1 MATEIIKVPD
11 LGMDE
16 ASVIEVSVK
25 AGDTVGEDDTLIVL
39 ESDKASMD
47 VPSPKAGKVTQ
58 VKVKEGDSL
67 KEGDEILYLEIE
79 GDSDGDDA
87 DDSESSDEK
96 SSDKADEKAE
106 DKAEKPAKKES
117 SKSGGEVVSVKVPD
131 IGMDEAGVIEI
142 NVKVGDTIEVDD
154 PIVVLESD
162 KASMEVPSDV
172 AGEVVSIKVKE
183 GDQVKEGSV
192 LVEVKSAG
200 GAESS
205 SSDDSQDSD
214 DKAEK
219 SDAQSSSGDSKDSV
233 ITVNTPDL
241 GDASEVDV
249 IEVSVKPGDKL
260 AVDDPMVVLETDKAS
275 MEVPAQEAGEVVEV
289 LVKTGDKVSEG
300 TPLLKLKVSGGESSQ
315 SSPAKS
321 DDKPAKSDA
330 PAPKAA
336 AEEQPAT
343 LATAHDDAPVRPS
356 KTVHAGPAVRKLAR
370 EFGVDLALV
379 PGSGPKGRIVKDD
392 VAAWVK
398 KRVQEPA
405 QVAGGAGI
413 PSVPDQ
419 DFSKFGEVEVKDL
432 TRIQQITAQNM
443 ARNWLN
449 IPHVTQFDEADVT
462 DTEAFRQSLK
472 GEMEKRGIKISPL
485 AFIVKACASALL
497 EFPNF
502 NVSLMADGKRIVQKH
517 YVHIGIAV
525 DTPNGLI
532 VPVIRDADKKSIW
545 QIAEE
550 IIDYAKRG
558 RDGKVKS
565 DEMRGGCFTVSSL
578 GGLGGTAFT
587 PIVNAPEVAIL
598 GVSKNQVKPH
608 WNGKEF
614 VPRTFTPLSL
624 SYDHRAVNGADAAK
638 FATYLTEVISDIRRL
653 VL

>member
-11 LGMDE
+11 LGMDA

-25 AGDTVGEDDTLIVL
+25 EGDVIAEDDTLIVL

-47 VPSPKAGKVTQ
+47 VPAPMAGKVTKI
-58 VKVKEGDSL
+58 KVSEGDSL
-67 KEGDEILYLEIE
+67 AEGDEILYLEVE
-79 GDSDGDDA
+79 GAAGGDDKDDEQEDGDSGEA
-87 DDSESSDEK
+87 APAEEQAES
-96 SSDKADEKAE
+96 KAAE
-106 DKAEKPAKKES
+106 PKKEAS
-117 SKSGGEVVSVKVPD
+117 SGGGSKVHQVKVPD
-131 IGMDEAGVIEI
+131 IGMDSADIIEI
-142 NVKVGDTIEVDD
+142 NVKPGDTIEEEDA
-154 PIVVLESD
+154 IVVLESD

-172 AGEVVSIKVKE
+172 SGEVVSVSVKE
-183 GDQVKEGSV
+183 GDSV
-192 LVEVKSAG
+192 SQGTVLIEVKTSG
-200 GAESS
+200 GDSTEAPAEPEAEK
-205 SSDDSQDSD
+205 QAAPA
-214 DKAEK
+214 KAEPK
-219 SDAQSSSGDSKDSV
+219 
-233 ITVNTPDL
+233 
-241 GDASEVDV
+241 E
-249 IEVSVKPGDKL
+249 E
-260 AVDDPMVVLETDKAS
+260 
-275 MEVPAQEAGEVVEV
+275 
-289 LVKTGDKVSEG
+289 
-300 TPLLKLKVSGGESSQ
+300 
-315 SSPAKS
+315 
-321 DDKPAKSDA
+321 
-330 PAPKAA
+330 APKAA
-336 AEEQPAT
+336 AQPEAPS
-343 LATAHDDAPVRPS
+343 LAHAYDDAPVRPS
-356 KTVHAGPAVRKLAR
+356 KQVHAGPAVRKLAR
-370 EFGVDLALV
+370 EFGVDLAFV

-398 KRVQEPA
+398 KRLQEPA
-405 QVAGGAGI
+405 KAAAGAGI
-413 PSVPDQ
+413 PEVPDQ
-419 DFSKFGEVEVKDL
+419 DFSKFGEVEIQDL
-432 TRIQQITAQNM
+432 NRIAQITAQNM

-462 DTEAFRQSLK
+462 ETEAFRQSLK

-485 AFIVKACASALL
+485 AFIVKACASALI

-502 NVSLMADGKRIVQKH
+502 NVSLLADGKRRVQKH
-517 YVHIGIAV
+517 YVHIGVAV

-558 RDGKVKS
+558 RDGKVKA
-565 DEMRGGCFTVSSL
+565 DEMKGGCFTVSSL

-638 FATYLTEVISDIRRL
+638 FATYLCTVLADIRRL

>member
-11 LGMDE
+11 LGMDS

-25 AGDTVGEDDTLIVL
+25 EGDTIAEEDTLIVL

-47 VPSPKAGKVTQ
+47 VPSPKGGKVTQ
-58 VKVKEGDSL
+58 IKVSEGDSVT
-67 KEGDEILYLEIE
+67 EGDEILYLEVE
-79 GDSDGDDA
+79 GAGGEEA
-87 DDSESSDEK
+87 PAA
-96 SSDKADEKAE
+96 ADEAPAAE
-106 DKAEKPAKKES
+106 PSQAAASAS
-117 SKSGGEVVSVKVPD
+117 SGSVEEVKVPD
-131 IGMDEAGVIEI
+131 IGMDSASIVEI
-142 NVKVGDTIEVDD
+142 NVKVGDTIAEED
-154 PIVVLESD
+154 PVVTLESD
-162 KASMEVPSDV
+162 KASMEVPSDK
-172 AGEVVSIKVKE
+172 AGEVVSVKVNE
-183 GDQVKEGSV
+183 GDSIAEGTV
-192 LVEVKSAG
+192 LIEVKTDGG
-200 GAESS
+200 GAAEASEPAPAAAPASGGGESV
-205 SSDDSQDSD
+205 
-214 DKAEK
+214 K
-219 SDAQSSSGDSKDSV
+219 
-233 ITVNTPDL
+233 TVNTPDL
-241 GDASEVDV
+241 GDASDVDV
-249 IEVSVKPGDKL
+249 IEVSVKPGDTL
-260 AVDDPMVVLETDKAS
+260 NVDDPIVVLETDKAS
-275 MEVPAQEAGEVVEV
+275 MEVPATEGGEVVEV
-289 LVKTGDKVSEG
+289 LVQTGDKVSEG
-300 TPLLKLKVSGGESSQ
+300 TPLLKLKVSGGAAAGGEAQASAAPAPASS
-315 SSPAKS
+315 
-321 DDKPAKSDA
+321 

-336 AEEQPAT
+336 SEEQAPS
-343 LATAHDDAPVRPS
+343 LANAYEDAPTKPS
-356 KTVHAGPAVRKLAR
+356 KPVHAGPAVRKLAR

-398 KRVQEPA
+398 KRLQEPA
-405 QVAGGAGI
+405 KAASGAGI
-413 PSVPDQ
+413 PEIPDQ
-419 DFSKFGEVEVKDL
+419 DFSKFGDVEIKDL
-432 TRIQQITAQNM
+432 NRIQQITAQNM

-472 GEMEKRGIKISPL
+472 PQMEKRGVKISPL
-485 AFIVKACASALL
+485 AFIVKAAASALQ
-497 EFPNF
+497 EFPQF
-502 NVSLMADGKRIVQKH
+502 NVSLMADGKRLVQKH
-517 YVHIGIAV
+517 YVNIGLAV

-565 DEMRGGCFTVSSL
+565 DEMKGGCFTVSSL

-608 WNGKEF
+608 WNGSEF

-638 FATYLTEVISDIRRL
+638 FTNYLSEVLADIRRL

>member
-25 AGDTVGEDDTLIVL
+25 AGDTVSEDDTLIVL

-79 GDSDGDDA
+79 GDSDSDDNSA
-87 DDSESSDEK
+87 SDKKSDEK
-96 SSDKADEKAE
+96 ADKPSAE
-106 DKAEKPAKKES
+106 KAEKPAKKEA

-172 AGEVVSIKVKE
+172 AGEVVSIKIKE

-200 GAESS
+200 GGAESS
-205 SSDDSQDSD
+205 ADNSQESDDNAKQ
-214 DKAEK
+214 AE
-219 SDAQSSSGDSKDSV
+219 APASSGGGKDTV

-249 IEVSVKPGDKL
+249 IEVSVKPGDTL
-260 AVDDPMVVLETDKAS
+260 AIDDPMVVLETDKAS
-275 MEVPAQEAGEVVEV
+275 MEVPALEAGEVVEV

-300 TPLLKLKVSGGESSQ
+300 TPLLKLKVSGGEASS
-315 SSPAKS
+315 AKS
-321 DDKPAKSDA
+321 DDTPAKSSA

-343 LATAHDDAPVRPS
+343 LATAHDDAPVGPS

-419 DFSKFGEVEVKDL
+419 DFSKFGDVEVKDL

-608 WNGKEF
+608 WTGKEF

-638 FATYLTEVISDIRRL
+638 FATYLTEVLSDIRRL

>member
-79 GDSDGDDA
+79 GDSDSDDSAASDKNSDDDA
-87 DDSESSDEK
+87 DAPSADK
-96 SSDKADEKAE
+96 S
-106 DKAEKPAKKES
+106 EKPAKKEPS
-117 SKSGGEVVSVKVPD
+117 KAASKSGGEVVSVKVPD

-172 AGEVVSIKVKE
+172 AGEVVSIKIKE
-183 GDQVKEGSV
+183 GDQVKEGSI

-200 GAESS
+200 SAESAA
-205 SSDDSQDSD
+205 DDSQESD
-214 DKAEK
+214 NTAKESNAP
-219 SDAQSSSGDSKDSV
+219 ASSGGGKDSV

-275 MEVPAQEAGEVVEV
+275 MEVPALEAGEVVEV

-300 TPLLKLKVSGGESSQ
+300 TPLLKLKVSGGEASS
-315 SSPAKS
+315 AKS
-321 DDKPAKSDA
+321 DDKPAQSNA

-608 WNGKEF
+608 WTGKEF

-638 FATYLTEVISDIRRL
+638 FATYLTEVLSDIRRL

>member
-25 AGDTVGEDDTLIVL
+25 AGDTVSEDDTLIVL

-79 GDSDGDDA
+79 GDSDS
-87 DDSESSDEK
+87 DDSSASDKKSDEK
-96 SSDKADEKAE
+96 ADKPSAE
-106 DKAEKPAKKES
+106 KAEKPAKKEA

-172 AGEVVSIKVKE
+172 AGEVVSIKIKE

-200 GAESS
+200 GGAESS
-205 SSDDSQDSD
+205 ADDSQESD
-214 DKAEK
+214 DNAKQAG
-219 SDAQSSSGDSKDSV
+219 APASSGGGKDSV

-249 IEVSVKPGDKL
+249 IEVSVKPGDTL
-260 AVDDPMVVLETDKAS
+260 AIDDPMVVLETDKAS
-275 MEVPAQEAGEVVEV
+275 MEVPALEAGEVVEV

-300 TPLLKLKVSGGESSQ
+300 TPLLKLKVSGGEASS
-315 SSPAKS
+315 AKS
-321 DDKPAKSDA
+321 DDKPAKSSA

-343 LATAHDDAPVRPS
+343 LAMAHDDAPVGPS

-419 DFSKFGEVEVKDL
+419 DFSKFGDVEVKDL

-545 QIAEE
+545 QIADE

-565 DEMRGGCFTVSSL
+565 DEMRGGSFTVSSL

-608 WNGKEF
+608 WTGKEF

-638 FATYLTEVISDIRRL
+638 FATYLTEVLSDIRRL

>member
-1 MATEIIKVPD
+1 MSTDIIKVPD

-25 AGDTVGEDDTLIVL
+25 AGDTVSEDDTLIVL

-67 KEGDEILYLEIE
+67 SEGDEILYLEIE
-79 GDSDGDDA
+79 GKS
-87 DDSESSDEK
+87 DSEDSTASGGASKDAAEQP
-96 SSDKADEKAE
+96 SE
-106 DKAEKPAKKES
+106 DKAEKPAQQEAA
-117 SKSGGEVVSVKVPD
+117 KSGGSVVSVKVPD

-142 NVKVGDTIEVDD
+142 NVKVGDTIDVDD

-192 LVEVKSAG
+192 LVDVKSAG
-200 GAESS
+200 DAAAS
-205 SSDDSQDSD
+205 SSDDTPASD
-214 DKAEK
+214 GNAETSGTAAPSGGDKDK
-219 SDAQSSSGDSKDSV
+219 V

-241 GDASEVDV
+241 GDASDVDV
-249 IEVSVKPGDKL
+249 IEVSVKPGDTL

-275 MEVPAQEAGEVVEV
+275 MEVPALEAGEVVEL
-289 LVKTGDKVSEG
+289 LVRTGDKVSEG
-300 TPLLKLKVSGGESSQ
+300 TPLLTLKVSDGDAAQ
-315 SSPAKS
+315 SASASPDA
-321 DDKPAKSDA
+321 KPAKADA
-330 PAPKAA
+330 PAPRAA
-336 AEEQPAT
+336 AAEQPAT
-343 LATAHDDAPVRPS
+343 LATAHEDAPMRPS
-356 KTVHAGPAVRKLAR
+356 KAVHAGPAVRKLGR

-405 QVAGGAGI
+405 PVAGGAGI
-413 PSVPDQ
+413 PTVPDQ
-419 DFSKFGEVEVKDL
+419 DFSKFGDVEIKDL

-462 DTEAFRQSLK
+462 ETEAFRQSLK
-472 GEMEKRGIKISPL
+472 VEMEKRGIKISPL

-502 NVSLMADGKRIVQKH
+502 NVSLMADGKRIVHKH
-517 YVHIGIAV
+517 YVNIGLAV

-558 RDGKVKS
+558 RDGKVKA

-578 GGLGGTAFT
+578 GALGGTAFT

-638 FATYLTEVISDIRRL
+638 FATYLTEVIGDIRRL

>member
-67 KEGDEILYLEIE
+67 SEGDEILYLEIE
-79 GDSDGDDA
+79 GDSDSDSADGKSDDKTDAPA
-87 DDSESSDEK
+87 DKEADS
-96 SSDKADEKAE
+96 KADET
-106 DKAEKPAKKES
+106 EKPSKAA

-131 IGMDEAGVIEI
+131 IGMDDAGVIEI
-142 NVKVGDTIEVDD
+142 NVKVGDSIEVDD

-183 GDQVKEGSV
+183 GDQVKEGSI

-200 GAESS
+200 GAASS
-205 SSDDSQDSD
+205 SSDD
-214 DKAEK
+214 EK
-219 SDAQSSSGDSKDSV
+219 SGHDNAAPAASGGGSDSV
-233 ITVNTPDL
+233 ITVNAPDL
-241 GDASEVDV
+241 GDASDVDV

-260 AVDDPMVVLETDKAS
+260 AIDDPMVVLETDKAS
-275 MEVPAQEAGEVVEV
+275 MEVPALEAGEVVEV

-300 TPLLKLKVSGGESSQ
+300 TPLLKLKVSGGESTS
-315 SSPAKS
+315 AKA

-405 QVAGGAGI
+405 QTAAGAGI
-413 PSVPDQ
+413 PGVPDQ

-462 DTEAFRQSLK
+462 ETEAFRQSLK

-502 NVSLMADGKRIVQKH
+502 NVSLMADGKRIVHKH
-517 YVHIGIAV
+517 YVNIGLAV

-532 VPVIRDADKKSIW
+532 VPVIKDADKKSIW

-550 IIDYAKRG
+550 IIDLAKRG

-638 FATYLTEVISDIRRL
+638 FATYLTEVLSDIRRL